1 MISRWWL
8 LLLLLMMLLLIL
20 LILIQILECKLVVQL
35 ILLLLYVHSLR
46 AAALGFSY
54 RCDLAVAADQPS
66 LLGLDVPQVRG
77 ERLALRNFLLL
88 QLTLILLDASSAA
101 PLRRSSWLRPLR
113 TAVLLV
119 RRLGLL

>member
-1 MISRWWL
+1 MISRRWL
-8 LLLLLMMLLLIL
+8 L
-20 LILIQILECKLVVQL
+20 QIPECELVVQL

-46 AAALGFSY
+46 AVALG
-54 RCDLAVAADQPS
+54 RHLAVTGYQPS
-66 LLGLDVPQVRG
+66 LLGLDIPQVRG
-77 ERLALRNFLLL
+77 EYLALGNSLLL

-113 TAVLLV
+113 VAALLV